1 MDAKH
6 DRHFTEGLYSPVS
19 DNRKEPPCSACCRRA
34 TEELERKLNKIRLKY
49 AEIKAQ
55 KGALISSEKKLI
67 DTLNLKKSR
76 LEQTE
81 EALNRLKT
89 KSRSL
94 LRQYRAKKQMVSSI
108 STKVEAIRSNLLDLK
123 DLCKTKDENYKEILS
138 HFGGQI
144 EISARLLANYLNV
157 PINLTGYN
165 VNLKSTTK
173 SIIFSTWFCDVQS
186 LSTWTHAQL
195 TAFGTRLWMG
205 REKCPE
211 TVIKED
217 IISKKIST
225 QVILSTIMKGEESF
239 SSKLDKLDA
248 IQKQISEA
256 DTMSEISHTLECDED
271 IVYKPCREKPNT
283 LINNP
288 PPMVENTLDPTT
300 VKAIVHAQDIIAKTQ
315 KEHFDN
321 LLTSLEKTDFSM

>member
-1 MDAKH
+1 MLEAKKAQLQVDLTIEKNNCNILRKEYSKNDEKVKIWKEDIDHKKVEAKHSKLHDSSDLDAKH
-6 DRHFTEGLYSPVS
+6 DRLSTEGLYSPVS
-19 DNRKEPPCSACCRRA
+19 DNRKELPCSACCRRA

-49 AEIKAQ
+49 ADIKAQ

-67 DTLNLKKSR
+67 ETLNLKKSR

-108 STKVEAIRSNLLDLK
+108 STKIDAIRSNLLGLK

-165 VNLKSTTK
+165 VNLKVYHYNLNLY
-173 SIIFSTWFCDVQS
+173 SIYCAPNLV
-186 LSTWTHAQL
+186 A
-195 TAFGTRLWMG
+195 
-205 REKCPE
+205 
-211 TVIKED
+211 V
-217 IISKKIST
+217 
-225 QVILSTIMKGEESF
+225 SF
-239 SSKLDKLDA
+239 
-248 IQKQISEA
+248 
-256 DTMSEISHTLECDED
+256 
-271 IVYKPCREKPNT
+271 YRRN
-283 LINNP
+283 
-288 PPMVENTLDPTT
+288 
-300 VKAIVHAQDIIAKTQ
+300 
-315 KEHFDN
+315 
-321 LLTSLEKTDFSM
+321 

>member
-1 MDAKH
+1 MFKQFLLKVSTTILLSDLESHSSQTVKELRDKICMLEAKNAQLQADLNVEKNNCSILRKENSKYDEDRIWKEEIDDKKVEARHSKLH
-6 DRHFTEGLYSPVS
+6 DSTHLEAKDDRLSTENLYSPVS
-19 DNRKEPPCSACCRRA
+19 DNRKELQCSACCRRA

-67 DTLNLKKSR
+67 ETLNLKKSR

-81 EALNRLKT
+81 EALNRLKM

-108 STKVEAIRSNLLDLK
+108 STKIDAIRSNLLELK

-165 VNLKSTTK
+165 VNLK
-173 SIIFSTWFCDVQS
+173 
-186 LSTWTHAQL
+186 
-195 TAFGTRLWMG
+195 
-205 REKCPE
+205 
-211 TVIKED
+211 
-217 IISKKIST
+217 
-225 QVILSTIMKGEESF
+225 
-239 SSKLDKLDA
+239 
-248 IQKQISEA
+248 
-256 DTMSEISHTLECDED
+256 
-271 IVYKPCREKPNT
+271 VYPYN
-283 LINNP
+283 
-288 PPMVENTLDPTT
+288 
-300 VKAIVHAQDIIAKTQ
+300 
-315 KEHFDN
+315 
-321 LLTSLEKTDFSM
+321 

>member
-1 MDAKH
+1 MLEAKNAQLQVDLKVEKNNCSILRKENSKYDEKVNIWSEEIDDKKVEVRHSKSHDSTHVDEKH
-6 DRHFTEGLYSPVS
+6 DRLLTEGPYSPVS
-19 DNRKEPPCSACCRRA
+19 NKRKEPPCSACCRKA

-49 AEIKAQ
+49 AESKAQ

-108 STKVEAIRSNLLDLK
+108 STKVDAIRNNLLDLK

-165 VNLKSTTK
+165 VNLKVYHYNLNLY
-173 SIIFSTWFCDVQS
+173 SIYCAPNQS
-186 LSTWTHAQL
+186 RSR
-195 TAFGTRLWMG
+195 FID
-205 REKCPE
+205 E
-211 TVIKED
+211 
-217 IISKKIST
+217 
-225 QVILSTIMKGEESF
+225 MK
-239 SSKLDKLDA
+239 
-248 IQKQISEA
+248 
-256 DTMSEISHTLECDED
+256 
-271 IVYKPCREKPNT
+271 
-283 LINNP
+283 
-288 PPMVENTLDPTT
+288 
-300 VKAIVHAQDIIAKTQ
+300 
-315 KEHFDN
+315 
-321 LLTSLEKTDFSM
+321 